1 MSNIN
6 SDLLDE
12 GLQAVM
18 GKDRCQNEWT
28 PATKKAEAKKPEP
41 VKKEEALD
49 ASWAPVKAE
58 TSIDKLKECAKSA
71 TLFGGISA
79 LLFYWQQAGLLA
91 SSAAVPSLI
100 ACALAAGLSI
110 GWNAK

>member
-18 GKDRCQNEWT
+18 GKERCQNVWT
-28 PATKKAEAKKPEP
+28 PPPKKNEDKKPRKDEPAEASWEP
-41 VKKEEALD
+41 VKPDVPMDK
-49 ASWAPVKAE
+49 VK
-58 TSIDKLKECAKSA
+58 DCAKW
-71 TLFGGISA
+71 TMLFAGISG

-100 ACALAAGLSI
+100 VCALLAGLAI

>member
-6 SDLLDE
+6 SDLLDD

-18 GKDRCQNEWT
+18 GKDRCQSDWK
-28 PATKKAEAKKPEP
+28 PSPRKKTEEPKKLRQDEAADASWEP
-41 VKKEEALD
+41 VKTQI
-49 ASWAPVKAE
+49 PM
-58 TSIDKLKECAKSA
+58 DKVKECTKWTA
-71 TLFGGISA
+71 LFAGISG

-91 SSAAVPSLI
+91 SEAAVPSFI
-100 ACALAAGLSI
+100 VCALLAGLTI

>member
-18 GKDRCQNEWT
+18 GKDRCQNEWAV
-28 PATKKAEAKKPEP
+28 PKKKESKKLQKDEPAEASWEP
-41 VKKEEALD
+41 VKPEV
-49 ASWAPVKAE
+49 PM
-58 TSIDKLKECAKSA
+58 DKVKECAKWT
-71 TLFGGISA
+71 TLFAGISG

-100 ACALAAGLSI
+100 VCALLAGLAV

>member
-6 SDLLDE
+6 SDLLDD

-18 GKDRCQNEWT
+18 GKDRCQNERIV
-28 PATKKAEAKKPEP
+28 PKKAEEKKLNTD
-41 VKKEEALD
+41 KKETAVD
-49 ASWAPVKAE
+49 AGWDPVKAA
-58 TSIDKLKECAKSA
+58 TSMDKLKECAKSA
-71 TLFGGISA
+71 IIFGGLSG

-100 ACALAAGLSI
+100 FCALAAGLSI

>member
-28 PATKKAEAKKPEP
+28 VPKKPEGKKPEP
-41 VKKEEALD
+41 VKKEQAVD
-49 ASWAPVKAE
+49 ASWVPVKKE
-58 TSIDKLKECAKSA
+58 GSMDKLKECAKSA
-71 TLFGGISA
+71 TIFGGISA